1 MVLNS
6 ETEIEM
12 LLFDQERIVIRLK
25 LDYLAWRSLYLIYS
39 TIFNFKTKVSYKELS
54 NKLNIDPAEARK
66 YVFF

>member
-39 TIFNFKTKVSYKELS
+39 TIFNFKTKVSYKELG